1 MTRNATGDRPLPDG
15 GRRTPGVP
23 DVSDDAADAQDR
35 DDSETD
41 GSASQSQTTTAS
53 GRQMPGVP
61 QTEGASEDAPA
72 ENEGGSCGTD
82 HDHDHE
88 PEHDLTTAITVR
100 ALERTKTPGA
110 VVADAN
116 TWSDWV
122 GVVGE
127 RSGPALNT
135 YFRNHSIDVD
145 FFNDVSDGPA
155 ERLAAID
162 EGHHF
167 YSERRVLV
175 GLPEEREWAEAAGWE
190 FQPFAETAEEAGW
203 TLEDG

>member
-1 MTRNATGDRPLPDG
+1 MTRNATGDHPLLTDG

-23 DVSDDAADAQDR
+23 NVSEEATDER
-35 DDSETD
+35 DENETEGSE
-41 GSASQSQTTTAS
+41 SQSQTTTAS

-61 QTEGASEDAPA
+61 ETEGGDEESSTTDD
-72 ENEGGSCGTD
+72 GGSSGTGES
-82 HDHDHE
+82 HDHE
-88 PEHDLTTAITVR
+88 PEHDLTTAISFR

-122 GVVGE
+122 GVVGDV
-127 RSGPALNT
+127 SGPELNT

-190 FQPFAETAEEAGW
+190 FQPFEETAEEAGW
-203 TLEDG
+203 NLEDD